1 MKGWPTIDGNLIL
14 IFEILLMLAFLTM
27 NASDSILQNYLPE
40 KYIDAGYF
48 PVSNFLPPVEEIA
61 CKRVEP

>member
-27 NASDSILQNYLPE
+27 NASDSILQNYFPE
-40 KYIDAGYF
+40 KNILTLDIF
-48 PVSNFLPPVEEIA
+48 Q
-61 CKRVEP
+61 